1 MKNRWY
7 KVVFIVAAVVVLAI
21 VLRTCGF
28 GGNLTN
34 IEPAEQIDA
43 ELTLQTVT
51 LEQPDEDGNLMWRI
65 KAETVN
71 YIPDTERAE
80 LLNLEGE
87 FFQSGEVVY
96 TVIADEGEVQQNGE
110 TLFLRGNLV
119 ATGDELILEGERLK
133 WQPKDDL
140 LVMGDF
146 SEDESVNDSFVE
158 EEEGSD
164 GGNDAEAAEVFGREP
179 FLEDDGQ
186 LDADNP
192 PVKGFNDQL
201 EAIARQVTVQNK
213 DNRVDLSGGV
223 IAKSKEAPWVTFE
236 SDALTWFTQRE
247 VIQTNQPLKVE
258 QFDSEAYE
266 TVTDRLVGM
275 SGKAQLEKKQVTLE
289 DSVQLDAL
297 TQPLTVTS
305 ERAIWDLETELITL
319 DRPVDIVQP
328 ERQVSAIADSA
339 RVDLATQ
346 TVYLL
351 GNVRAVGEE
360 NDARLAADTVTW
372 QTESQQVE
380 ADGNVR
386 YQQAANPEVS
396 MAGNRAVGNI
406 EAGTVVVTG
415 GETGEVVTEIV
426 PEGL

>member
-7 KVVFIVAAVVVLAI
+7 KAVFLVAAVVVLAV

-34 IEPAEQIDA
+34 SEPAEQIDA

-71 YIPDTERAE
+71 YIPDTEKAE
-80 LLNLEGE
+80 LLSLEGE

-96 TVIADEGEVQQNGE
+96 TVIADEGEVRQNGE

-146 SEDESVNDSFVE
+146 SDDESVNDSFVE
-158 EEEGSD
+158 EGGADD
-164 GGNDAEAAEVFGREP
+164 GDAADATDVFGREP
-179 FLEDDGQ
+179 FLEDDDQ

-201 EAIARQVTVQNK
+201 EAIARRVTVQNK

-223 IAKSKEAPWVTFE
+223 IAKSKEAPWVSFE

-247 VIQTNQPLKVE
+247 VIQTDQPLKVE
-258 QFDSEAYE
+258 QFDGEAYE

-275 SGKAQLEKKQVTLE
+275 SGKAQLEEKQVTLE

-297 TQPLTVTS
+297 TQPLTVNS
-305 ERAIWDLETELITL
+305 ERAVWDLEAELITL

-328 ERQVSAIADSA
+328 ERRVSAIADSA
-339 RVDLATQ
+339 RVELATQ

-360 NDARLAADTVTW
+360 NGARLAADALTW

-406 EAGTVVVTG
+406 DAGTVVVTG

-426 PEGL
+426 PEGF

>member
-7 KVVFIVAAVVVLAI
+7 KGVLIVAAVVVLAI

-28 GGNLTN
+28 GDNLVDS
-34 IEPAEQIDA
+34 EPAEQIDA
-43 ELTLQTVT
+43 ELTLQSVT
-51 LEQPDEDGNLMWRI
+51 LEQPDEEGNLMWRI
-65 KAETVN
+65 KAESVN
-71 YIPDTERAE
+71 YTPDTERAD

-96 TVIADEGEVQQNGE
+96 TVTADEGEVQQNGE

-119 ATGDELILEGERLK
+119 ATGDALILEGERLK

-140 LVMGDF
+140 LVMSDW
-146 SEDESVNDSFVE
+146 SEDSSINDSFI
-158 EEEGSD
+158 EEEGLD
-164 GGNDAEAAEVFGREP
+164 EGDNVGAAEVFDREP
-179 FLEDDGQ
+179 FLENEEQ
-186 LDADNP
+186 LDADNS

-201 EAIARQVTVQNK
+201 EAIARQVTVQTQ

-247 VIQTNQPLKVE
+247 VIQTTQPLKVE
-258 QFDSEAYE
+258 QFEDEAYE
-266 TVTDRLVGM
+266 TVTDRLVGL
-275 SGKAQLEKKQVTLE
+275 SGKAQLEENRVTLE

-297 TQPLTVTS
+297 AQPLTVNS
-305 ERAIWDLETELITL
+305 ERAVWDLEAELITL

-339 RVDLATQ
+339 RVELATQ

-415 GETGEVVTEIV
+415 GDTGEVVTEIV

>member
-7 KVVFIVAAVVVLAI
+7 KVVFLVAAVVVLAV

-34 IEPAEQIDA
+34 SEPAEQIDA

-71 YIPDTERAE
+71 YIPDTEKAE

-96 TVIADEGEVQQNGE
+96 TVIADEGEVRQNGE

-119 ATGDELILEGERLK
+119 ATGDALILEGERLK

-146 SEDESVNDSFVE
+146 SDDESVNDSFVE
-158 EEEGSD
+158 EGGADD
-164 GGNDAEAAEVFGREP
+164 GDAADAADVFGREP
-179 FLEDDGQ
+179 FLEDDDQ

-201 EAIARQVTVQNK
+201 EAIARRVTVQNK

-223 IAKSKEAPWVTFE
+223 IAKSKEAPWVSFE

-247 VIQTNQPLKVE
+247 VIQTDQPLKVE
-258 QFDSEAYE
+258 QFDGEAYE

-275 SGKAQLEKKQVTLE
+275 SGKAQLEEKQVTLE

-297 TQPLTVTS
+297 TQPLTVNS
-305 ERAIWDLETELITL
+305 ERAVWDLEAELITL

-328 ERQVSAIADSA
+328 ERRVSAIADSA
-339 RVDLATQ
+339 RVELATQ

-360 NDARLAADTVTW
+360 NDARLAADALTW

-406 EAGTVVVTG
+406 DAGTVVVTG

-426 PEGL
+426 PEGF